1 MLSIKKS
8 NRNILHIEKIS
19 FFFQLTKL
27 SNFEEAVI
35 LLSKLSKDLHLN
47 LSEILTRRNES
58 RPKQTIQNV
67 DDLWT
72 VLSPLLCGTQR
83 GKSSSNGKDTGSKK
97 KGSLPEL
104 LHGGSDATKA
114 LRIMLYVLSNDPM
127 ILYSPNGT
135 DADKV
140 IRKVRHSLNC
150 VLKIIFS
157 EVPF

>member
-1 MLSIKKS
+1 M
-8 NRNILHIEKIS
+8 
-19 FFFQLTKL
+19 
-27 SNFEEAVI
+27 I

-47 LSEILTRRNES
+47 LSQILSRRNES

-72 VLSPLLCGTQR
+72 VLSPLVCGTQR
-83 GKSSSNGKDTGSKK
+83 RKSNSNGKGSTGSKK
-97 KGSLPEL
+97 AGSLPEL
-104 LHGGSDATKA
+104 LHGGGDATKA

-140 IRKVRHSLNC
+140 IRKVRNFLNC
-150 VLKIIFS
+150 VLKTIFS
-157 EVPF
+157 EVIIF

>member
-1 MLSIKKS
+1 M
-8 NRNILHIEKIS
+8 
-19 FFFQLTKL
+19 
-27 SNFEEAVI
+27 I

-47 LSEILTRRNES
+47 LSEILSRRNES

-72 VLSPLLCGTQR
+72 VLSPLLCGN
-83 GKSSSNGKDTGSKK
+83 SNSNGKGNTGSKK
-97 KGSLPEL
+97 TGSLPEL
-104 LHGGSDATKA
+104 LHGGGDATKA

-140 IRKVRHSLNC
+140 IRKVRHFLNC
-150 VLKIIFS
+150 VLKNIFFEVIIF
-157 EVPF
+157 

>member
-1 MLSIKKS
+1 M
-8 NRNILHIEKIS
+8 
-19 FFFQLTKL
+19 
-27 SNFEEAVI
+27 I

-47 LSEILTRRNES
+47 LSEILNRRNES

-83 GKSSSNGKDTGSKK
+83 RKSNSNGKDSTGSKE

-140 IRKVRHSLNC
+140 IRKVRHFLIC
-150 VLKIIFS
+150 VLKMIFS
-157 EVPF
+157 EVLF